1 MTESIRHR
9 VFLPT
14 MKQIEEERKRLKK
27 QQEFNKTLAS
37 TIGILIVVAAVS
49 VLIATMF
56 LPVLQVSGTSMEP
69 TLEDGEII
77 GLLKNSDFKTGEIV
91 GFYYQNKILLKRVIG
106 VAGDYIDIDEDG
118 NVFVN
123 EIRIEEP
130 YLTDKALGDCNI
142 ILPYQVPEGKVFVM
156 GDHRSTSIDSRNTMI
171 GCVSE
176 EQVVGKAAFRVW
188 PVDRMGFLK

>member
-1 MTESIRHR
+1 MTESIQHR